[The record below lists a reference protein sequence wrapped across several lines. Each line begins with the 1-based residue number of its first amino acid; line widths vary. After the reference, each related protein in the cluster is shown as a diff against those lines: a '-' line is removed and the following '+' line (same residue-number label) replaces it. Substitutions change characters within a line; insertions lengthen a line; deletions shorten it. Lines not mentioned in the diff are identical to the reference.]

1 MKFDLARVG
10 SVRESEEFR
19 VNTHRLAQFAAALG
33 DSNPAHAAGR
43 IAPPV
48 FAHIPV
54 MQSLVE
60 ELRAVTDGFV
70 IHGEHDFHFH
80 RPIEPGQRLFTR
92 SVLQRVAASKAGVQM
107 VVRAETQTHTG
118 DLVCVQYSGCLV
130 QKASIEAD
138 KGDPAPAL
146 PAAVA
151 ESPGR
156 VIESVTVTLPDD
168 QGWRYAEAAR
178 DYSPYT
184 LDAEAAKAKGF
195 PAPILH
201 GMCTIALASRAIVDR
216 ACGGDTRRLRRLGCR
231 FSHPLYLSGGQ
242 RLTTTLR
249 EGGGERG
256 RTVVTFEAADAG
268 GHPVIKKGFAEIQP

>member
-33 DSNPAHAAGR
+33 DTNPAHVAGR

-60 ELRAVTDGFV
+60 ELRVVTDGFV

-92 SVLQRVAASKAGVQM
+92 SVLQRVANSKAGVQL
-107 VVRAETQTHTG
+107 VVRAETQTHDGT
-118 DLVCVQYSGCLV
+118 LLCVQYSGCLV
-130 QKASIEAD
+130 QGARVEAD
-138 KGDPAPAL
+138 KGEPPPARPLGTAGRAL
-146 PAAVA
+146 GA
-151 ESPGR
+151 
-156 VIESVTVTLPDD
+156 VTVTLPDD
-168 QGWRYAEAAR
+168 QAALYAEAAR
-178 DYSPYT
+178 DYSAYT
-184 LDAEAAKAKGF
+184 LDAAAAKAKGF

-201 GMCTIALASRAIVDR
+201 GMCTIALASRAVVDQG
-216 ACGGDTRRLRRLGCR
+216 CGGDTRRLKRLGCR
-231 FSHPLYLSGGQ
+231 FSHPLYMTGGQ
-242 RLTTTLR
+242 RLTTTLQ
-249 EGGGERG
+249 EGGSERG
-256 RTVVTFEAADAG
+256 RQILRFESLDAG
-268 GHPVIKKGFAEIQP
+268 GHPVIWNGFAEIQP